1 MTNNYTAQQFL
12 EDCFKFNEVAEKH
25 NLTSFDDFVNQQ
37 ELIEEEV
44 LEGFDA
50 LEGNDV
56 LELLDGTVD
65 VLVTA
70 LGQLQKLEQLGIDV
84 YKAMQDTVQNNLSKF
99 VSSEEEAI
107 ATSDMYFEQGI
118 QTKVVYNPKFNL
130 YCIKNSVTDKIMKPI
145 GFQSN
150 DLSSCLPAGLQEKG
164 FSK

>member
-37 ELIEEEV
+37 ELIHEEV
-44 LEGFDA
+44 YEGIDA
-50 LEGNDV
+50 LEDNDIR
-56 LELLDGTVD
+56 ELLDGTVD

-130 YCIKNSVTDKIMKPI
+130 YCIKNAETDKIMKPI